1 MEHGLLAKSPR
12 IEVVDALRGFAVMAI
27 MLLHNIEHFNFYDFP
42 TASSAFMEAMDRGIW
57 ETLFFLFSGKAYAIF
72 SLLFGFSFFIQYNNQ
87 AKKGKDFRLR
97 FLWRLFLLFIIG
109 CFNGAFFPG
118 DILVLYSIIGVV
130 LVLVCRWSDRA
141 VLIAA
146 IILMLQPLELGKF
159 FYAMMNPDYEPA
171 FGVFIANVCIRSFRS
186 RISGRW
192 SSPTFG
198 TASCS
203 VCCGHGGTD
212 VFSRLPLCSCWVC

>member
-1 MEHGLLAKSPR
+1 MEHGLLAKSSR

-42 TASSAFMEAMDRGIW
+42 TPSSEFMQAMDKGVW

-72 SLLFGFSFFIQYNNQ
+72 SLLC
-87 AKKGKDFRLR
+87 
-97 FLWRLFLLFIIG
+97 LFLLFIIG

-118 DILVLYSIIGVV
+118 DILVLYAIIGVV
-130 LVLVCRWSDRA
+130 LVLVCKWSDRA
-141 VLIAA
+141 VLITA
-146 IILMLQPLELGKF
+146 IILMFQPLELGKF
-159 FYAMMNPDYEPA
+159 FYAMMNPDYVPA
-171 FGVFIANVCIRSFRS
+171 AVSGVFTASACIRSCRS

-192 SSPTFG
+192 SNPTCG

-203 VCCGHGGTD
+203 AFCGHGDTD
-212 VFSRLPLCSCWVC
+212 VSSRLPLCSCWGC

>member
-109 CFNGAFFPG
+109 CFNGAFFPAT
-118 DILVLYSIIGVV
+118 Y
-130 LVLVCRWSDRA
+130 
-141 VLIAA
+141 
-146 IILMLQPLELGKF
+146 
-159 FYAMMNPDYEPA
+159 
-171 FGVFIANVCIRSFRS
+171 
-186 RISGRW
+186 
-192 SSPTFG
+192 
-198 TASCS
+198 
-203 VCCGHGGTD
+203 
-212 VFSRLPLCSCWVC
+212 